1 MAGNKKSEKHN
12 ARRDRGNNVQ
22 EKSLKLN
29 KDLREKRKSQ
39 LL

>member
-12 ARRDRGNNVQ
+12 ARKG
-22 EKSLKLN
+22 SKLN